1 MIFNTIS
8 QIANPS
14 QSMMK
19 SSIKGGASMD
29 GASANNQLSRRG
41 CCGGRGRRNDNIDI
55 CIDID
60 IDIDIDNNN
69 RCGNWC

>member
-1 MIFNTIS
+1 MIFKFISIS

-19 SSIKGGASMD
+19 SSIKAGSLGGLSGGAD
-29 GASANNQLSRRG
+29 QSARRG
-41 CCGGRGRRNDNIDI
+41 CCGGRRND
-55 CIDID
+55 IDID

-69 RCGNWC
+69 RRRNWC